1 MDTNGFSQSLVTTL
15 FFWMFAGIA
24 VLVLLRNHRD
34 NRNPLEWQ
42 LVDRCLLIIGM
53 FCFVGGAAV
62 SVIGIGVTSNLGQ
75 LSWTGPDIVRIYY
88 QAGRI
93 IGFPWICLLLL
104 GLWLRRRAP
113 ENQVFAH
120 ATVQY
125 SAIYIS
131 VVCYAF
137 GSVTHP
143 GPFLLAMALGTL
155 NLLLFEKKIAIP
167 WIITFSILTI
177 GFTIGTWGGV
187 LPYAPIYL
195 SAPFGGGHIETV
207 YFLGAMALVMI
218 VFLLMLLLMADIFA
232 RWRDRETKVA
242 EMSDLLKKMFGRYLS
257 KEVMNSIIEDPLAF
271 EMGGERRSVTIMMTD
286 LRGFTALSERLEP
299 EQVVQLLNSY
309 FEVMVEEILKYK
321 GTINEIIGDALLV
334 IFGAPQEM
342 PDRAQQGIAC
352 AIAMQKAMSQV
363 NEENLSKGLPE
374 IEMGIGINEAEV
386 IVGNVGS
393 VKRSKYAVVGS
404 GVNMASRIE
413 SYTVGGQILISESVR
428 RQAGDIL
435 RIDGQREVFPKGAE
449 TPLKIYE
456 VGGIAGQFHL
466 SLEEKASI
474 PVTLSRQI
482 PIGYKVL
489 HGKDI
494 GKRDREGTILS
505 LSKKSAEIRLEE
517 TIQLLTNLKMNLAG
531 VEEDLAGKNFYGKVT
546 AHVEN
551 DKLTHNIRFTAIP
564 PELKSY
570 FQAIRR
576 YGGTPTSR

>member
-1 MDTNGFSQSLVTTL
+1 M
-15 FFWMFAGIA
+15 
-24 VLVLLRNHRD
+24 
-34 NRNPLEWQ
+34 
-42 LVDRCLLIIGM
+42 
-53 FCFVGGAAV
+53 
-62 SVIGIGVTSNLGQ
+62 
-75 LSWTGPDIVRIYY
+75 
-88 QAGRI
+88 
-93 IGFPWICLLLL
+93 
-104 GLWLRRRAP
+104 
-113 ENQVFAH
+113 
-120 ATVQY
+120 
-125 SAIYIS
+125 
-131 VVCYAF
+131 
-137 GSVTHP
+137 
-143 GPFLLAMALGTL
+143 
-155 NLLLFEKKIAIP
+155 
-167 WIITFSILTI
+167 
-177 GFTIGTWGGV
+177 
-187 LPYAPIYL
+187 
-195 SAPFGGGHIETV
+195 
-207 YFLGAMALVMI
+207 
-218 VFLLMLLLMADIFA
+218 
-232 RWRDRETKVA
+232 
-242 EMSDLLKKMFGRYLS
+242 
-257 KEVMNSIIEDPLAF
+257 
-271 EMGGERRSVTIMMTD
+271 TIMMTD

-466 SLEEKASI
+466 SLEEKAST
-474 PVTLSRQI
+474 PVNLSRQI

-494 GKRDREGTILS
+494 GKRDRVGTILS